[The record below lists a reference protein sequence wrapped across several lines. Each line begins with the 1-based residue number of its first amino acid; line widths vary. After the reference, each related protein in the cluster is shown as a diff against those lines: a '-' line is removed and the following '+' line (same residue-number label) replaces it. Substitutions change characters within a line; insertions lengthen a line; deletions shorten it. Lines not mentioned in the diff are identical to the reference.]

1 MRRRI
6 LGVLTALLVVGLGLA
21 AYVAER
27 VNDEQHAT
35 ALRARVQN
43 DLAGFRDALEG
54 NLNGNIQ
61 LVRGLVGVVA
71 LAPDLDQARFALAA
85 APLFDDSTQL
95 RNIVLAPD
103 LVIRMVYP
111 MRGNEKAF
119 NLDYRTVPEQFVAVE
134 QARQSRKIVLAGPI
148 NLVQGGIGL
157 AARLPVYL
165 NDRDGQEYF
174 WGVISAVIDAEKLF
188 VASGLRQS
196 GLPIDIAIRGK
207 DGKGAAG
214 EVFFGAAAL
223 FDNAPVLA
231 DIRLPSGS
239 WQLAATPRGGWG
251 GAPENRWLLRLGMAV
266 VALLVLGTFYALW
279 RSLNQTSLA
288 WRRAD
293 AAGRQ
298 LSATLENTP
307 DVAVQW
313 FNAEGRVIY
322 WNRASERLFGWSAAE
337 AAGQSLNQLMFSRE
351 QAASFLDVIAR
362 IAASGEPV
370 GPVEFQVRTR
380 DEEVRWIEASIFSIP
395 GDNPGELIFV
405 CMDIDITGR
414 KLAQRGL
421 AEFNRDFETFLNQTT
436 DFVYFKDAN
445 GRLRFCSQTLADITG
460 HRHWRDLIGKHDR
473 DLFPA
478 DTARAYAEAEDPVL
492 TEGRPLL
499 EHVEKYFD
507 SEGKVGY
514 AETSKW
520 PLFDEN
526 HKVVGL
532 FGISR
537 NITER
542 VHNEEELHRYRQH
555 LEELVASRT
564 EELAQAKEAAETANV
579 AKSAFLANMSHEI
592 RTPLNAI
599 TGMAHLI
606 RRAGLA
612 GEQLARLD
620 RLELA
625 GEHLL
630 EIINAILD
638 LSKIEAGKF
647 SFEEVPLRVES
658 IVANVAAILR
668 DRAQAKG
675 LDLVVEVDSLAET
688 LLGDSTR
695 LQQALLNY
703 ATNAIKF
710 TEAGRVVLR
719 VASVDENADGVLLRF
734 EVEDTGIGIAPEH
747 LARLFGAFEQAD
759 NTITRRY
766 GGTGLGLA
774 ITRKLAGMMGG
785 DAGAISVPGQGSTF
799 WLTVRLPRAPGGESA
814 DSEPPCFDDAAD
826 TLRRDYPGR
835 RVLVV
840 EDEMINREVALAM
853 LDEVGL
859 VAEVA
864 EDGQIAVDM
873 VGGNDYDLILMDMQ
887 MPRMDGLTATRLIRQ
902 LPGKAQVPIVAVTAN
917 AFTEDKARC
926 LEAGMSDFVAKP
938 VDPVQ
943 LHAVVLKWLAK
954 AGR

>member
-1 MRRRI
+1 MKRRM
-6 LGVLTALLVVGLGLA
+6 LVVLTALLVVGLGLA

-27 VNDEQHAT
+27 INDEQHAT
-35 ALRARVQN
+35 ALRSRVQN
-43 DLAGFRDALEG
+43 DLAGFRNALEG
-54 NLNGNIQ
+54 NLNSNIQ

-71 LAPDLDQARFALAA
+71 LAPDLNQARFALAA
-85 APLFDDSTQL
+85 APLFDYSTQL

-111 MRGNEKAF
+111 VRGNEKAF
-119 NLDYRTVPEQFVAVE
+119 NLDYRTVPEQLAAVE
-134 QARQSRKIVLAGPI
+134 QARESRKIVLAGPI
-148 NLVQGGIGL
+148 NLVQGGVGL

-188 VASGLRQS
+188 VASGLRQN
-196 GLPIDIAIRGK
+196 GLPIDIAIRGR

-214 EVFFGAAAL
+214 EVFFGPAAL
-223 FDNAPVLA
+223 FDDAPVLA
-231 DIRLPSGS
+231 DIQLPSGS
-239 WQLAATPRGGWG
+239 WQMAATPRGGWS
-251 GAPENRWLLRLGMAV
+251 GAPDNRWLLRLGMAV
-266 VALLVLGTFYALW
+266 VALLVLGTFIALW
-279 RSLNQTSLA
+279 RSLNQASRA

-322 WNRASERLFGWSAAE
+322 WNRASERLFGWSAGE
-337 AAGQSLNQLMFSRE
+337 AAGQSLDKLMFSRE

-370 GPVEFQVRTR
+370 GPVEFKVRTR
-380 DEEVRWIEASIFSIP
+380 DEEARWIEASIFSIP

-436 DFVYFKDAN
+436 DFVYFKDAD
-445 GRLRFCSQTLADITG
+445 GRFRFCSQTLADITG
-460 HRHWRDLIGKHDR
+460 HRHWRDLIGKQDR
-473 DLFPA
+473 DIFPSE
-478 DTARAYAEAEDPVL
+478 TARLYAEAEYPVFA
-492 TEGRPLL
+492 EGRPLL
-499 EHVEKYFD
+499 GHVERLVAAD
-507 SEGKVGY
+507 GQIGY
-514 AETSKW
+514 VETSKW

-526 HKVVGL
+526 HKAVGL

-537 NITER
+537 DITER
-542 VHNEEELHRYRQH
+542 MRNQDELRRYRQH

-647 SFEEVPLRVES
+647 CFEAVPLRVET
-658 IVANVAAILR
+658 IVANVASILR
-668 DRAQAKG
+668 DRALTKG
-675 LDLVVEVDSLAET
+675 LDLVVEAGEVPET

-710 TEAGRVVLR
+710 TEVGRVVLR
-719 VASVDENADGVLLRF
+719 VKRIDANADGVLLRF

-747 LARLFGAFEQAD
+747 LPRLFSAFEQAD
-759 NTITRRY
+759 NSITRRY

-785 DAGAISVPGQGSTF
+785 DAGAISEPGQGSTF

-814 DSEPPCFDDAAD
+814 DSEPPRFDDAAEI
-826 TLRRDYPGR
+826 LRRDYPGR
-835 RVLVV
+835 TVLVV

-859 VAEVA
+859 VADVA
-864 EDGQIAVDM
+864 EDGQIALDM

-902 LPGKAQVPIVAVTAN
+902 LPGKAQVPIIAVTAN

-938 VDPVQ
+938 VDPVA

-954 AGR
+954 AAR

>member
-27 VNDEQHAT
+27 INDEQHAT

-54 NLNGNIQ
+54 NLNSNIQ
-61 LVRGLVGVVA
+61 LVRGLLGVVA

-111 MRGNEKAF
+111 VRGNERAF
-119 NLDYRTVPEQFVAVE
+119 NLDYRTVPEQWAAVE
-134 QARQSRKIVLAGPI
+134 QARESRKIVLAGPI

-188 VASGLRQS
+188 VTSGLRQD

-214 EVFFGAAAL
+214 EVFFGSAAL
-223 FDNAPVLA
+223 FDDAPVLA
-231 DIRLPSGS
+231 DIKLPNGS

-251 GAPENRWLLRLGMAV
+251 GAPDNRWLLRLGMAV
-266 VALLVLGTFYALW
+266 VALLVLGTFHALW

-313 FNAEGRVIY
+313 FNPEGRVIY
-322 WNRASERLFGWSAAE
+322 WNRASERLFGWSTAE
-337 AAGQSLNQLMFSRE
+337 AAGQSLDQLMFSRE

-380 DEEVRWIEASIFSIP
+380 DEEARWIEASIFSIP

-445 GRLRFCSQTLADITG
+445 GRFRFCSQTLANITG

-478 DTARAYAEAEDPVL
+478 ATARAYAEAEYPVFA
-492 TEGRPLL
+492 EGKPLL
-499 EHVEKYFD
+499 DQVEKYFN
-507 SEGKVGY
+507 SEGQVGY
-514 AETSKW
+514 VETSKW
-520 PLFDEN
+520 PLFDE
-526 HKVVGL
+526 HQKVVGL

-537 NITER
+537 DITER
-542 VHNEEELHRYRQH
+542 MRNQEELRRYRQH

-579 AKSAFLANMSHEI
+579 AKSAFLTNMSHEI

-647 SFEEVPLRVES
+647 SFEEVPLRVET

-675 LDLVVEVDSLAET
+675 LDLVVEVGDLPER

-719 VASVDENADGVLLRF
+719 VAPVDENADGVLLRF

-747 LARLFGAFEQAD
+747 LVRLFSAFEQAD

-799 WLTVRLPRAPGGESA
+799 WLTVRLPRGAGGESA

-835 RVLVV
+835 TVLVV

-859 VAEVA
+859 VADVA
-864 EDGQIAVDM
+864 EDGQIALDM

-938 VDPVQ
+938 VDPVA
-943 LHAVVLKWLAK
+943 LHAVVLKWLAR